1 MTGIGPERS
10 KPLAVRH
17 TVVISDIHLCELE
30 RSSGLWMRYRQEPYG
45 PDQEIQKMLAALR
58 ERVRGDDLTLVLN
71 GDIFDFDAPRVL
83 GNDSVFHDLPRSA
96 EHTVPMLGSVLDDH
110 PIIVEALG
118 EVLAEGHTVVFIAGN
133 HDVQLTL
140 PEVREV
146 LTARLVEAAVRVAPE
161 GSSREGLRAR
171 VLHRAWFHRTEDG
184 IVIEHGNQYDSYCS
198 YRYPMEPFGKEPRV
212 IQPTMGSLASRH
224 LTSRMGFFNPHVDG
238 SYMLS
243 ALGYARHWA
252 SCYLF
257 SRHSLVVAWF
267 VGAVRTVLELFRVR
281 EPASRARQRANIE
294 AAMRETGV
302 AFLRV
307 ARHARLCA
315 RPAEDLLGRV
325 LRELWLDRVALLA
338 LTVVLAAGWML
349 WARGL
354 AVVGVALIPAIFL
367 IYELLVP
374 KPTIDATW
382 ATVQSAARRVAK
394 VHRAAAV
401 VFGHTHRPE
410 GQWEGGVFFGNSGSW
425 SAAYK
430 DIACTVPLDR
440 YRPLVWLQSRGGKL
454 AGGLMRWAEGRF
466 EPSTSPGQGAAIHPL
481 QEG

>member
-1 MTGIGPERS
+1 
-10 KPLAVRH
+10 
-17 TVVISDIHLCELE
+17 VVISDIHLCELE

-45 PDQEIQKMLAALR
+45 PDQEIQRMLAALR
-58 ERVRGDDLTLVLN
+58 ERVRGDELTLVLN
-71 GDIFDFDAPRVL
+71 GDIFDFDAPRVQ

-96 EHTVPMLGSVLDDH
+96 EFTVPMLGAILDDH
-110 PIIVEALG
+110 PLVVQALG
-118 EVLAEGHTVVFIAGN
+118 QVLAEGHTVVFIAGN

-140 PEVREV
+140 PEVREA
-146 LTARLVEAAVRVAPE
+146 LTGRLVAAAVEAGAARDEA
-161 GSSREGLRAR
+161 LAR
-171 VLHRAWFHRTEDG
+171 VVHRAWFHRTEDD

-224 LTSRMGFFNPHVDG
+224 LTSRMGFFNPHFDG

-243 ALGYARHWA
+243 ALGYLQHWA

-257 SRHSLVVAWF
+257 SRHSLVIAWF
-267 VGAVRTVLELFRVR
+267 IGAMRTMIELVRVR
-281 EPASRARQRANIE
+281 ETPSRARQRANIE

-302 AFLRV
+302 AFLKV

-325 LRELWLDRVALLA
+325 LRELWLDRFALMA
-338 LTVVLAAGWML
+338 LTVLVAGGWML

-354 AVVGVALIPAIFL
+354 ALVGVALIPAIFL
-367 IYELLVP
+367 VYELLVP

-382 ATVQSAARRVAK
+382 ETVQNAARRVAK

-410 GQWEGGVFFGNSGSW
+410 GTWEGGVFFGNSGSW

-430 DIACTVPLDR
+430 DIACTIPLDR
-440 YRPLVWLQSRGGKL
+440 YRPLVWLQSKGGKL

-466 EPSTSPGQGAAIHPL
+466 EPSTEQSPGRAS
-481 QEG
+481 